1 MEHSSRTQRT
11 AVLELTGAFARP
23 SLIDVAELARR
34 PLHQAE
40 VTFACAT
47 SGIQRHRFQGPLLHD
62 VVLAAA
68 PGFELRRRKDRAGFL
83 LSVTGADGHH
93 AVLSWGEI
101 DPDFAHQPVLLATRA
116 DGQPLDACGP
126 QLVVP
131 QDRCGG
137 RYVSGVTRI
146 HLTALDLTALGL
158 ADPALAAPALTAQPV
173 AEGHSSGVQ

>member
-1 MEHSSRTQRT
+1 MESLSRTQRT
-11 AVLELTGAFARP
+11 AVLELTGEFARP
-23 SLIDVAELARR
+23 AVIGVADLARW
-34 PLHQAE
+34 PLHHAE

-116 DGQPLDACGP
+116 DEQPLDACGP

-146 HLTALDLTALGL
+146 HLAAVD
-158 ADPALAAPALTAQPV
+158 LAAVGLSAGSAQSSV
-173 AEGHSSGVQ
+173 EGHSSGVQ

>member
-1 MEHSSRTQRT
+1 VESLSQSPLRRA
-11 AVLELTGAFARP
+11 AVVELTGAFAGP
-23 SLIDVAELARR
+23 AAIGVADLLRR

-47 SGIQRHRFQGPLLHD
+47 SGIQRHRFSGPLLHD

-68 PGFELRRRKDRAGFL
+68 PGFERRRRKDRAAFL

-93 AVLSWGEI
+93 AVLSWGEL
-101 DPDFAHQPVLLATRA
+101 DPDFADQPVLLATSA
-116 DGQPLDACGP
+116 DGQSLDLCGP

-146 HLTALDLTALGL
+146 HLAAVTAFQSVG
-158 ADPALAAPALTAQPV
+158 PV
-173 AEGHSSGVQ
+173 GSVASVEGHSSGVQ